1 MDTDND
7 IQFSLCWFD
16 KEQWELLAK
25 IDPDGVDDSYEEWR
39 KNANEAISNF
49 SANGQNLVKVSI
61 KVAELQEW
69 CKTKVLSQT
78 VVHVQ
83 SLQQCFH
90 SKGMKIKKHNKS
102 IKFASKRRWL
112 GLRKKRSAT
121 YFGRYVL

>member
-69 CKTKVLSQT
+69 CKNKGFEPNSSSRSEFAAMLSQQR
-78 VVHVQ
+78 HEN
-83 SLQQCFH
+83 
-90 SKGMKIKKHNKS
+90 KK
-102 IKFASKRRWL
+102 
-112 GLRKKRSAT
+112 T
-121 YFGRYVL
+121 